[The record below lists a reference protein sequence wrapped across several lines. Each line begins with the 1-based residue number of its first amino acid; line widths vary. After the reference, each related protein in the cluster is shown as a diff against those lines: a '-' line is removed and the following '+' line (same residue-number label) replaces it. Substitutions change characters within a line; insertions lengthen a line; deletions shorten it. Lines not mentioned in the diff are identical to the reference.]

1 MELLKQRFEEHMN
14 RHPNL
19 IWEDVEQR
27 LTAQSRK
34 VIANMEATGG
44 EPDVVVFKD
53 KIAYV
58 DCCKESPK
66 ERRSLCFDE
75 EARRK
80 RKKNPPRSSV
90 QEEAESIGIQ
100 LLSIQDYQDLQS
112 LEEYDLKTS
121 SWVATPDSIR
131 EKGGAVFM
139 EKRYGTVFLYHNGAD
154 SYYASRGFRGY
165 IEI

>member
-1 MELLKQRFEEHMN
+1 MEFLKQRFEEHMN

-19 IWEDVEQR
+19 TWEDVEQR
-27 LTAQSRK
+27 LTAQIRK

-90 QEEAESIGIQ
+90 QKEAKSIGIQ
-100 LLSIQDYQDLQS
+100 LLSIQDYQDLQA
-112 LEEYDLKTS
+112 LEEFDIKTS

-131 EKGGAVFM
+131 EKGGVVFM

>member
-1 MELLKQRFEEHMN
+1 MDLLKQRFEEHMN

-19 IWEDVEQR
+19 TWEDVEQR
-27 LTAQSRK
+27 LTAQIRK

-80 RKKNPPRSSV
+80 RKKNPPKSSV
-90 QEEAESIGIQ
+90 QEEAESIGIHR
-100 LLSIQDYQDLQS
+100 LSIQDYKDVQS

>member
-1 MELLKQRFEEHMN
+1 MDLLKQRFEEHMN

-19 IWEDVEQR
+19 TWEDVEQR

-80 RKKNPPRSSV
+80 RKKNPPKSSV

-112 LEEYDLKTS
+112 LEEFDLKTS

>member
-1 MELLKQRFEEHMN
+1 MDLLKQRFEEHMN

-19 IWEDVEQR
+19 TWEDVEQR
-27 LTAQSRK
+27 LTAQIRK

-80 RKKNPPRSSV
+80 RKKNPPKSSV

-100 LLSIQDYQDLQS
+100 LLSIQDYQDLQA
-112 LEEYDLKTS
+112 LEEFDIKTS

>member
-1 MELLKQRFEEHMN
+1 MELLKQRFEEHMK

-19 IWEDVEQR
+19 TWEDVEQR

-80 RKKNPPRSSV
+80 RKKNPPRSSA

-100 LLSIQDYQDLQS
+100 LLSVQDYQDLQA
-112 LEEYDLKTS
+112 LEEFDLKTS

>member
-1 MELLKQRFEEHMN
+1 MDLLKQRFEEHMN

-19 IWEDVEQR
+19 TWEDVEQR
-27 LTAQSRK
+27 LTAQIRK

-80 RKKNPPRSSV
+80 RKKNPPKSSV
-90 QEEAESIGIQ
+90 QEESESIGIQ

>member
-1 MELLKQRFEEHMN
+1 MDLLKQRFEEHMN

-27 LTAQSRK
+27 LTAQIRK

-80 RKKNPPRSSV
+80 RKKNPPKSSV

-112 LEEYDLKTS
+112 LEEFDLKTS

>member
-1 MELLKQRFEEHMN
+1 MDLLKQRFEEHMN

-19 IWEDVEQR
+19 TWEDVEQR
-27 LTAQSRK
+27 LTAQIRK

-44 EPDVVVFKD
+44 EPDVVIFKD

-112 LEEYDLKTS
+112 LEEFDLKTS

>member
-1 MELLKQRFEEHMN
+1 MDLLKQRFEEHMN

-19 IWEDVEQR
+19 TWEDVEQR
-27 LTAQSRK
+27 LTAQIRK

-66 ERRSLCFDE
+66 EGRSLCFDE

-80 RKKNPPRSSV
+80 RKKNPPKSSV

-112 LEEYDLKTS
+112 LEEFDLKTS